1 MIENV
6 FFLVLMFVTG
16 AYMVVCMATD
26 LKERMIYS
34 FWCLPIAGIWWIT
47 ALIRSGNAWS
57 ICLIMV
63 LHFLLYFL
71 FREKEIWADGDNLLF
86 LVFGAVFSGCFCK
99 AYDTALP
106 FAAVELT
113 FLSGSLLAALL
124 IGLLESVKKG
134 THLQKSSSIAVAP
147 GFCLGVLSMMT
158 CFSVERWF

>member
-86 LVFGAVFSGCFCK
+86 LVFGAVFVRPMIPPC
-99 AYDTALP
+99 
-106 FAAVELT
+106 
-113 FLSGSLLAALL
+113 
-124 IGLLESVKKG
+124 
-134 THLQKSSSIAVAP
+134 HLQQWN
-147 GFCLGVLSMMT
+147 LLS
-158 CFSVERWF
+158 